1 MARVDDFTR
10 RYVRG
15 LVAFLV
21 IGVLGWAVSLDYR
34 AASLNDLLADDPLLA
49 AYPYP
54 FRVRAVHDGVAE
66 LYTPRSAALPA
77 VRFLALLQPSL
88 AASAPDDPAMV
99 AAQQQLARVQQHAK
113 ALVEA
118 QSDIDAVRW
127 VDDLAWYERR
137 GVVP

>member
-1 MARVDDFTR
+1 MDEFTR
-10 RYVRG
+10 RYARG
-15 LVAFLV
+15 LAAFV
-21 IGVLGWAVSLDYR
+21 VVGIIGWAVSLDYR
-34 AASLNDLLADDPLLA
+34 AVSLNDLLTDDPLLA

-77 VRFLALLQPSL
+77 VRFLGLLQPSL
-88 AASAPDDPAMV
+88 ATLAPDDPAMV

-113 ALVEA
+113 AVVEA

-137 GVVP
+137 GIVP